1 MLNQLKKF
9 KRLILTSTLTPKI
22 FLISL
27 ALFFSSLAFAASL
40 TVTWLDGRIPSHN
53 SNFCKNSDG
62 EFLMDKDSTEDPNDV
77 AFSTDGLQV
86 FSVNHKQESI
96 RSKGNLSM
104 NRLSRPFDMTS
115 VISDQHTVAGNLI

>member
-62 EFLMDKDSTEDPNDV
+62 EFLMNKDSTEDPYDV

-86 FSVNHKQESI
+86 FSVNHFQESV

-104 NRLSRPFDMTS
+104 NRLTTPFDVTTNKR
-115 VISDQHTVAGNLI
+115 TVFGDVT